1 MADVPESASSP
12 ADDLPP
18 LRFLLNHMRTALL
31 RLDAGGVV
39 LYANPAA
46 EALLGLSASKL
57 LHHPIAMALQ
67 VDAPLVRLVE
77 QALHT
82 HRSLV
87 CRALPLQPRAS
98 SASDSMIDV
107 QLSPLEDGRQ
117 FNGLLLECHDAQARL
132 RFDRDAANLV
142 QLDANRTMV
151 RQLAHEIKNPLGG
164 LRGAAQLLE
173 RRLAEDGREY
183 TGIIMREAD
192 RLTQLVDSLLGPA
205 RRSRPA
211 WVNVHEPLD
220 DLVRLVRAET
230 PETIEVSTDYDP
242 SLPHVLIDRDE
253 VIQAIHNLVR
263 NALQSMGDQ
272 GRLRVRTRA
281 VSQAV
286 VYGEYR
292 SRMVR
297 VDIEDDGPGVP
308 ESLRE
313 SLFFPL
319 VTGRRDGTGIGLPTA
334 LELIS
339 RQRGSIEFVS
349 ESGRTVFSVL
359 LPAEESDAP

>member
-1 MADVPESASSP
+1 MVELSPCAPEDAN
-12 ADDLPP
+12 P
-18 LRFLLNHMRTALL
+18 LRFLLNHLRTALL
-31 RLDAGGVV
+31 RLDAQGTVR
-39 LYANPAA
+39 YANPAA

-57 LHHPIAMALQ
+57 LGHPVAMSLQ
-67 VDAPLVRLVE
+67 ADAPLARLVQ
-77 QALHT
+77 QALAT
-82 HRSLV
+82 HRSLI
-87 CRALPLQPRAS
+87 CRALPLRPRAS
-98 SASDSMIDV
+98 SAFDSMIDV
-107 QLSPLEDGRQ
+107 QLSPLEEDRQ
-117 FNGLLLECHDAQARL
+117 FAGVLLECHDAQARL

-173 RRLAEDGREY
+173 RRLGEDGREY

-192 RLTQLVDSLLGPA
+192 RLTQLVDSLLGPP

-220 DLVRLVRAET
+220 DLVRLVRADELT
-230 PETIEVSTDYDP
+230 RVQIVTDYDP
-242 SLPHVLIDRDE
+242 SLPNVLIDRDE

-263 NALQSMGDQ
+263 NALQAMNEA

-292 SRMVR
+292 SNMVR

-339 RQRGSIEFVS
+339 RQRGSIEY
-349 ESGRTVFSVL
+349 ESKPGRTVFSVL
-359 LPAEESDAP
+359 LPAEDPTPHE